1 MEAAYSSPE
10 IPVEQVVE
18 EMWRAADSQ
27 PEESVPTDLSAAIV
41 AECLRIAMTAPSRA
55 EAVQQ
60 ATEAVAFSE
69 GASLAAD
76 LAQMAVA
83 KCFSAPGSR
92 PLAFTKAIFTEA
104 GDYLVS
110 RDLPGLVGASERIAN
125 VDEAINFKDSIGER
139 IAKVV
144 EEVEMPDEIEIP
156 TNWSEYVEQVVGR
169 LQRAA

>member
-1 MEAAYSSPE
+1 
-10 IPVEQVVE
+10 VEQVVE

-27 PEESVPTDLSAAIV
+27 PDESLPSDLSAAIV
-41 AECLRIAMTAPSRA
+41 AECLRIAMTAPSKA

-60 ATEAVAFSE
+60 ATEAVAFSD

-83 KCFSAPGSR
+83 KNFSAPGSR
-92 PLAFTKAIFTEA
+92 PVAFTKAIFAEA

-125 VDEAINFKDSIGER
+125 VDEAIHFKDSIRER

-144 EEVEMPDEIEIP
+144 EDVELPEDIEVPAK
-156 TNWSEYVEQVVGR
+156 WSEYVERVVGR